1 MAEEN
6 VPRAGVVKVNLRV
19 PRAHPTTQEQVQV
32 QVQQMQIDLVLLY
45 YSTPDNDMLRCCIV
59 VGVVLIVVVVVAGSV
74 CFAWSSSVTGLIAG
88 RGVVADGSDWELLL
102 GSLFFEEGS
111 IE

>member
-1 MAEEN
+1 VGEEN
-6 VPRAGVVKVNLRV
+6 VPRAGVVTVNLRV
-19 PRAHPTTQEQVQV
+19 PRAHPTTQEQV

-59 VGVVLIVVVVVAGSV
+59 VGVVLIVVVVVVAGSV

>member
-19 PRAHPTTQEQVQV
+19 PQAHPTMQEQV

-59 VGVVLIVVVVVAGSV
+59 VGVVLIVVVVVVAGSV